1 MANEKLFYRGQAA
14 MDQIENSGWFLGQFV
29 PEGIGLRHQTDVEL
43 KWGMHKDGER
53 RSAPWATGVS
63 TTVAI
68 LIRGAL
74 KVEFYVDETPQVV
87 TLDKEGD
94 YVVYGPDV
102 AHSWEAIGDAL
113 VLTVR
118 FPSVEV
124 RNAAPTNGARD
135 ADAP

>member
-1 MANEKLFYRGQAA
+1 MASEKLFYRGQAA

-29 PEGIGLRHQTDVEL
+29 PEDMGLRHQTDVEL
-43 KWGMHKDGER
+43 KWGLHKDGER
-53 RSAPWATGVS
+53 RSAPWATQVS

-102 AHSWEAIGDAL
+102 AHSWEAIGDTL

-124 RNAAPTNGARD
+124 RNAARTNEARGAE
-135 ADAP
+135 AP